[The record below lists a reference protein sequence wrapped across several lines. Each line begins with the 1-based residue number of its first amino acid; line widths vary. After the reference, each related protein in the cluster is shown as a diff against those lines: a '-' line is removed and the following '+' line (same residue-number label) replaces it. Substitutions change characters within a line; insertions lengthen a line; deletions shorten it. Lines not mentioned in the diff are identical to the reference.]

1 MKRKSSRLTPLLQ
14 IGISMAGPDSTHSDA
29 TSSRPLGFWALTALV
44 VGSMIGSGVFL
55 LPASLAPYGAAS
67 LLGWGAT
74 LCGALLL
81 ALVYARLSREKPLQG
96 GSYAYTREAF
106 GDLPAFV
113 VGWAYWVSM
122 MCGNGALA
130 VAFAG
135 SLGAVFPATIA
146 TPGRAAATALGAL
159 WFCTAVN
166 LFGGVRGSGRMQ
178 MLWTVLKLL
187 PLVLFGAIAVWYVE
201 PASYHPF
208 NPTGAPLLSVATA
221 TAALTLWA
229 FQGLEVATI
238 PAASIRDPARTIPRA
253 TLAGMLIAGLVTVL
267 VCTVVLGLLPSAQL
281 QHSAAPMADAA
292 EILWGPWARI
302 AVGAVAAVS
311 VFGALNGW
319 VLLQAQVPL
328 AAADDGL
335 FPRFFARVDKRGTP
349 WLGLLLS
356 SGIATAI
363 AASNYSGSLVE
374 LFTFSILLSTAA
386 TLLPYCFSV
395 AALLRQG
402 RRIGALWQLVAVAA
416 LAYSLWALF
425 GTGGEALLW
434 GAGLILAGLPLYF
447 WRKRKG

>member
-1 MKRKSSRLTPLLQ
+1 MTNSAPAPTRS
-14 IGISMAGPDSTHSDA
+14 
-29 TSSRPLGFWALTALV
+29 LGFWAVTALV

-55 LPASLAPYGAAS
+55 LPASLAAYGAAS

-96 GSYAYTREAF
+96 GPYAYTREAF

-122 MCGNGALA
+122 VCGNAALS

-135 SLGAVFPATIA
+135 SLGAVFPATIS
-146 TPGRAAATALGAL
+146 TPGRAAMTALAAL
-159 WFCTAVN
+159 WICTAVN
-166 LFGGVRGSGRMQ
+166 LFGGVRGGSRMQ

-187 PLVLFGAIAVWYVE
+187 PLLLFGAVAVWYVE

-208 NPTGAPLLSVATA
+208 NPSGAPLLSVATA

-253 TLAGMLIAGLVTVL
+253 TLAGMLIAGVVTV
-267 VCTVVLGLLPSAQL
+267 VTCTVVLGLLPSETL

-292 EILWGPWARI
+292 ETLWGPWARI
-302 AVGAVAAVS
+302 AVGVVASVS

-319 VLLQAQVPL
+319 VLLMAQVPL

-349 WLGLLLS
+349 WLGLLISASL
-356 SGIATAI
+356 ATVV
-363 AASNYSGSLVE
+363 AASNYTGSLVQ

-386 TLLPYCFSV
+386 TLLPYCVSV

-402 RRIGALWQLVAVAA
+402 RRIGVGWQLIAIGA
-416 LAYSLWALF
+416 LGYSLWALV
-425 GTGGEALLW
+425 GTGSESLLW

-447 WRKRKG
+447 WEKRRA

>member
-1 MKRKSSRLTPLLQ
+1 MTNSAPAPTRS
-14 IGISMAGPDSTHSDA
+14 
-29 TSSRPLGFWALTALV
+29 LGFWAVTALV

-55 LPASLAPYGAAS
+55 LPASLAAYGAAS

-81 ALVYARLSREKPLQG
+81 ALVYARLSRDKPLQG
-96 GSYAYTREAF
+96 GPYAYTREAF

-122 MCGNGALA
+122 VCGNAALS

-135 SLGAVFPATIA
+135 SLGAVFPATIS

-159 WFCTAVN
+159 WICTAVN
-166 LFGGVRGSGRMQ
+166 LFGGVRGGSQMQ

-187 PLVLFGAIAVWYVE
+187 PLLLFVAIAVWYVE

-208 NPTGAPLLSVATA
+208 NPSGAPLLSVATA

-253 TLAGMLIAGLVTVL
+253 TLAGMLIAGVVTV
-267 VCTVVLGLLPSAQL
+267 VTCTVVLGLLPSETL

-292 EILWGPWARI
+292 ETLWGPWARI

-319 VLLQAQVPL
+319 VLLMAQVPL

-349 WLGLLLS
+349 WLGLLISASL
-356 SGIATAI
+356 ATVV
-363 AASNYSGSLVE
+363 AASNYSGSLVQ

-386 TLLPYCFSV
+386 TLLPYCVSV

-402 RRIGALWQLVAVAA
+402 RRIGVGWQVIAVGA
-416 LAYSLWALF
+416 LAYSLWALV
-425 GTGGEALLW
+425 GTGSESLLW

-447 WRKRKG
+447 WEKRRG

>member
-1 MKRKSSRLTPLLQ
+1 
-14 IGISMAGPDSTHSDA
+14 MANSAPAPTRS
-29 TSSRPLGFWALTALV
+29 LGFWAVTALV

-55 LPASLAPYGAAS
+55 LPASLAAYGAAS

-96 GSYAYTREAF
+96 GPYAYTREAF

-122 MCGNGALA
+122 VCGNAALS

-135 SLGAVFPATIA
+135 SLGAVFPATIS
-146 TPGRAAATALGAL
+146 TPGRAAMTALAAL
-159 WFCTAVN
+159 WICTAVN
-166 LFGGVRGSGRMQ
+166 LFGGVRGGSRMQ

-187 PLVLFGAIAVWYVE
+187 PLLLFGAVAVWYVE

-208 NPTGAPLLSVATA
+208 NPSGAPLLSVATA

-253 TLAGMLIAGLVTVL
+253 TLAGMLIAGVVTV
-267 VCTVVLGLLPSAQL
+267 VTCTVVLGLLPSETL

-292 EILWGPWARI
+292 ETLWGPWARI
-302 AVGAVAAVS
+302 AVGVVASVS

-319 VLLQAQVPL
+319 VLLMAQVPL

-349 WLGLLLS
+349 WLGLLISASL
-356 SGIATAI
+356 ATVV
-363 AASNYSGSLVE
+363 AASNYTGSLVQ

-386 TLLPYCFSV
+386 TLLPYCVSV

-402 RRIGALWQLVAVAA
+402 RRIGVGWQLIAIGA
-416 LAYSLWALF
+416 LGYSLWALV
-425 GTGGEALLW
+425 GTGSESLLW

-447 WRKRKG
+447 WEKRRA

>member
-1 MKRKSSRLTPLLQ
+1 
-14 IGISMAGPDSTHSDA
+14 MANSAPAPTRS
-29 TSSRPLGFWALTALV
+29 LGFWAVTALV

-55 LPASLAPYGAAS
+55 LPASLAAYGAAS

-96 GSYAYTREAF
+96 GPYAYTREAF

-122 MCGNGALA
+122 VCGNAALS

-135 SLGAVFPATIA
+135 SLGAVFPATIS
-146 TPGRAAATALGAL
+146 TPGRAAMTALAAL
-159 WFCTAVN
+159 WICTAVN
-166 LFGGVRGSGRMQ
+166 LFGGVRGGSRMQ

-187 PLVLFGAIAVWYVE
+187 PLLLFGAVAVWYVE

-208 NPTGAPLLSVATA
+208 NPSGAPLLSVATA

-253 TLAGMLIAGLVTVL
+253 TLAGMLIAGVVTV
-267 VCTVVLGLLPSAQL
+267 VTCTVVLGLLPSETL

-292 EILWGPWARI
+292 ETLWGPWARI
-302 AVGAVAAVS
+302 AVGVVASVS

-319 VLLQAQVPL
+319 VLLMAQVPL

-349 WLGLLLS
+349 WLGLLISASL
-356 SGIATAI
+356 ATVV
-363 AASNYSGSLVE
+363 AASNYTGSLVQ

-386 TLLPYCFSV
+386 TLLPYCVSV

-402 RRIGALWQLVAVAA
+402 RRIGVGWQLIAIGA
-416 LAYSLWALF
+416 LAYSLWALV
-425 GTGGEALLW
+425 GTGSESLLW

-447 WRKRKG
+447 WEKRRG

>member
-1 MKRKSSRLTPLLQ
+1 MTNSAPAPTRS
-14 IGISMAGPDSTHSDA
+14 
-29 TSSRPLGFWALTALV
+29 LGFWAVTALV

-55 LPASLAPYGAAS
+55 LPASLAAYGAAS

-96 GSYAYTREAF
+96 GPYAYTREAF

-122 MCGNGALA
+122 VCGNAALS

-135 SLGAVFPATIA
+135 SLGAVFPATIS
-146 TPGRAAATALGAL
+146 TPGRAAMTALAAL
-159 WFCTAVN
+159 WICTAVN
-166 LFGGVRGSGRMQ
+166 LFGGVRGGSRMQ

-187 PLVLFGAIAVWYVE
+187 PLLLFGAVAVWYVE

-208 NPTGAPLLSVATA
+208 NPSGAPLLSVATA

-253 TLAGMLIAGLVTVL
+253 TLAGMLIAGVVTV
-267 VCTVVLGLLPSAQL
+267 VTCTVVLGLLPSETL

-292 EILWGPWARI
+292 ETLWGPWARI
-302 AVGAVAAVS
+302 AVGVVASVS

-319 VLLQAQVPL
+319 VLLMAQVPL

-349 WLGLLLS
+349 WLGLLISASL
-356 SGIATAI
+356 ATVV
-363 AASNYSGSLVE
+363 AASNYTGSLVQ

-386 TLLPYCFSV
+386 TLLPYCVSV

-402 RRIGALWQLVAVAA
+402 RRIGVGWQLIAIGA
-416 LAYSLWALF
+416 LAYSLWALV
-425 GTGGEALLW
+425 GTGSESLLW

-447 WRKRKG
+447 WEKRRG

>member
-1 MKRKSSRLTPLLQ
+1 MTNSAPAPTRS
-14 IGISMAGPDSTHSDA
+14 
-29 TSSRPLGFWALTALV
+29 LGFWAVTALV

-55 LPASLAPYGAAS
+55 LPASLAAYGAAS

-96 GSYAYTREAF
+96 GPYAYTREAF

-122 MCGNGALA
+122 VCGNAALS

-135 SLGAVFPATIA
+135 SLGAVFPATIS
-146 TPGRAAATALGAL
+146 TPGRAAMTALAAL
-159 WFCTAVN
+159 WICTAVN
-166 LFGGVRGSGRMQ
+166 LFGGVRGGSRMQ

-187 PLVLFGAIAVWYVE
+187 PLLLFGAVAVWYVE

-208 NPTGAPLLSVATA
+208 NPSGAPLLSVATA

-253 TLAGMLIAGLVTVL
+253 TLAGMLIAGVVTV
-267 VCTVVLGLLPSAQL
+267 VTCTVVLGLLPSETL

-292 EILWGPWARI
+292 ETLWGPWARI
-302 AVGAVAAVS
+302 AVGVVASVS

-319 VLLQAQVPL
+319 VLLMAQVPL

-349 WLGLLLS
+349 WLGLLISASL
-356 SGIATAI
+356 ATVV
-363 AASNYSGSLVE
+363 AASNYTGSLVQ

-386 TLLPYCFSV
+386 TLLPYCVSV

-402 RRIGALWQLVAVAA
+402 RRIGVGWQLIAIGA
-416 LAYSLWALF
+416 LAYSLWALV
-425 GTGGEALLW
+425 GTGSESLLW

-447 WRKRKG
+447 WEKRRA

>member
-1 MKRKSSRLTPLLQ
+1 MTNTAAAPTRS
-14 IGISMAGPDSTHSDA
+14 
-29 TSSRPLGFWALTALV
+29 LGFWAVTALV

-55 LPASLAPYGAAS
+55 LPASLAAYGAAS

-96 GSYAYTREAF
+96 GPYAYTREAF

-122 MCGNGALA
+122 VCGNAALS

-135 SLGAVFPATIA
+135 SLGAVFPATIS
-146 TPGRAAATALGAL
+146 TPGRAAVTALAAL
-159 WFCTAVN
+159 WICTAVN
-166 LFGGVRGSGRMQ
+166 LFGGVRGGSRMQ

-187 PLVLFGAIAVWYVE
+187 PLLLFVAIAVWYVE

-208 NPTGAPLLSVATA
+208 NPSGAPLLSVATA

-253 TLAGMLIAGLVTVL
+253 TLAGMLIAGVVTV
-267 VCTVVLGLLPSAQL
+267 VTCTVVLGLLPSETM

-292 EILWGPWARI
+292 ETLWGPWARI
-302 AVGAVAAVS
+302 AVGAVASVS

-319 VLLQAQVPL
+319 VLLMAQVPL

-349 WLGLLLS
+349 WLGLLISACL
-356 SGIATAI
+356 ATVV
-363 AASNYSGSLVE
+363 AASNYSGSLVQ

-386 TLLPYCFSV
+386 TLLPYCVSV

-402 RRIGALWQLVAVAA
+402 RRIGVAWQLIAVGA
-416 LAYSLWALF
+416 LAYSLWALV
-425 GTGGEALLW
+425 GTGSESLLW

-447 WRKRKG
+447 WEKRRG